1 MSVNTTS
8 AEIAEKAAEKSAGE
22 TVEPQ
27 GAKAFEPP
35 AQEPAPPR
43 LFEEVL
49 LAVDNVSLRF
59 GGVTALSEV
68 SFDIRKG
75 EIRAIIG
82 PNGAGKTSMLNCIN
96 GFYHPTEG
104 RITFRGETRRRMRP
118 HEAAAGGIA
127 RTFQNVALFKG
138 MSTLDNIMAGRSL
151 KMKAN
156 LFWQILR
163 FGPAMREEVEH
174 RRMVEDIIDF
184 LQIQAIRKTP
194 VGKLPY
200 GLQKRVELGRAL
212 AMEPDLLLLDEPMAG
227 MNLEE
232 KEDMSRFILDVNN
245 HFGTTIAL
253 IEHDMGVVMD
263 LSDRVVVLDY
273 GRKIADG
280 TPQEV
285 KRNQNVIDAYLGVP
299 H

>member
-1 MSVNTTS
+1 MND
-8 AEIAEKAAEKSAGE
+8 
-22 TVEPQ
+22 
-27 GAKAFEPP
+27 
-35 AQEPAPPR
+35 
-43 LFEEVL
+43 EVL
-49 LAVDNVSLRF
+49 LSVENVSLRF
-59 GGVTALSEV
+59 GGVKAITDV

-82 PNGAGKTSMLNCIN
+82 PNGAGKTSMLNVIN
-96 GFYHPTEG
+96 GFYHPQDG
-104 RITFRGETRRRMRP
+104 RITYRGATRAQMKP
-118 HEAAAGGIA
+118 YVAASQGIA

-138 MSTLDNIMAGRSL
+138 MTTLDNILSGRTL
-151 KMKAN
+151 KMHRN
-156 LFWQILR
+156 FFWQLLR
-163 FGPAMREEVEH
+163 HGPALREEIEH
-174 RRMVEDIIDF
+174 RKVCETIIDF
-184 LQIQAIRKTP
+184 LEIEHIRKAP

-212 AMEPDLLLLDEPMAG
+212 AMEPTLLLLDEPMAG

-232 KEDMSRFILDVNN
+232 KADMSRFIIEVNR

-263 LSDRVVVLDY
+263 LSDRVVVLEY

-280 TPQEV
+280 TPDVV
-285 KRNQNVIDAYLGVP
+285 KADQKVIDAYLGVA

>member
-1 MSVNTTS
+1 MR
-8 AEIAEKAAEKSAGE
+8 APDHPIL
-22 TVEPQ
+22 
-27 GAKAFEPP
+27 AKGDI
-35 AQEPAPPR
+35 
-43 LFEEVL
+43 L
-49 LAVDNVSLRF
+49 LAVDDVSLAF
-59 GGVTALSEV
+59 GGVKALADV

-104 RITFRGETRRRMRP
+104 RITFQGRTRQKMRP
-118 HEAAAGGIA
+118 HEAARGGIA

-151 KMKAN
+151 KMKTSF
-156 LFWQILR
+156 FWQLFR
-163 FGPAMREEVEH
+163 YGPALREEVEH
-174 RRMVEDIIDF
+174 RRAVEDIIDF
-184 LQIQAIRKTP
+184 LEIQHIRKVP

-232 KEDMSRFILDVNN
+232 KEDMSRFVLDVNQQ
-245 HFGTTIAL
+245 FGTTIAL

-280 TPQEV
+280 VPEDV
-285 KRNQNVIDAYLGVP
+285 KQDQRVIDAYLGVA